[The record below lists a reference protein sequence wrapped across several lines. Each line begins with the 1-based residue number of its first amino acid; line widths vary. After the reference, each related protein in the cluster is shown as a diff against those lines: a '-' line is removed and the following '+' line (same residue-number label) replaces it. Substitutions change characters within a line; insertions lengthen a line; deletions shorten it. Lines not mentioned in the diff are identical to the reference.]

1 MKKKSLICLA
11 MTMVLVLGGCGSSAG
26 KAPASSQTTGTEIP
40 NSKATTTQ
48 SLVTETAASEDNPVS
63 TGGIPWINSNIK
75 ANITDDMSLSP
86 KEDFYLFVNHD
97 WLLKA
102 EIPDGRSRHSSFM
115 EAFDTTKNKGLA
127 VLTDE
132 NLKSH
137 EAALVQSFYKA
148 ILNWDARNKAGLD
161 PIMKTVKKI
170 QDIKTLEDLR
180 SFICDPEQ
188 NLHVST
194 LLSLGNE
201 VSKDDSSKYVLTI
214 HTGAFTLKDP
224 AEYKNRTELGDRCY
238 KAYLQKAK
246 SMLKRLGY
254 QDDEAQTMF
263 DSMIDLEARIADVSY
278 TRADEMDPNYER
290 ITNNHYDAA
299 KLADLSSSYPLMD
312 MIKSFGYGQA
322 EDFVVPA
329 PEVVKR
335 IDSLFTEDN
344 LEAMKALMLI
354 HYVSDSASSLDREAY
369 ELSVK
374 TDNMISGSSGM
385 PDDELNAYNI
395 TRTTLPNP
403 MDQAFLEKYDCREL
417 KKTIHKICEDL
428 VDAYHV
434 LLKEE
439 NWLSEETKNKA
450 IEKLDTL
457 KINAVYPDKWI
468 DYSSLN
474 LTGLSYR
481 QCLDAIAEFNRT
493 LDVSN
498 TNGTVDKDT
507 FELSCLEANAFYNPL
522 NNSINILIG
531 ILNDPFYHE
540 GMSKEEL
547 LGGIGALIGHEISH
561 AFDTQGAQFDKDG
574 NMKNWWQE
582 DDYKAF
588 QARADKLISY
598 YNNIT
603 VWEGQKV
610 LGKNIQTE
618 AIADMGGIK
627 SILYSVKDRKDFDY
641 QAFFKANAAIW
652 RAIITRNIEYS
663 LLTKDPHPLHYLRTN
678 VTLQQYDEFLD
689 TFGIKEGDTMY
700 LAPEDRINVW

>member
-1 MKKKSLICLA
+1 M
-11 MTMVLVLGGCGSSAG
+11 
-26 KAPASSQTTGTEIP
+26 PA
-40 NSKATTTQ
+40 
-48 SLVTETAASEDNPVS
+48 
-63 TGGIPWINSNIK
+63 
-75 ANITDDMSLSP
+75 
-86 KEDFYLFVNHD
+86 
-97 WLLKA
+97 
-102 EIPDGRSRHSSFM
+102 
-115 EAFDTTKNKGLA
+115 
-127 VLTDE
+127 
-132 NLKSH
+132 
-137 EAALVQSFYKA
+137 
-148 ILNWDARNKAGLD
+148 
-161 PIMKTVKKI
+161 
-170 QDIKTLEDLR
+170 
-180 SFICDPEQ
+180 
-188 NLHVST
+188 
-194 LLSLGNE
+194 
-201 VSKDDSSKYVLTI
+201 
-214 HTGAFTLKDP
+214 
-224 AEYKNRTELGDRCY
+224 
-238 KAYLQKAK
+238 
-246 SMLKRLGY
+246 
-254 QDDEAQTMF
+254 
-263 DSMIDLEARIADVSY
+263 
-278 TRADEMDPNYER
+278 
-290 ITNNHYDAA
+290 
-299 KLADLSSSYPLMD
+299 
-312 MIKSFGYGQA
+312 
-322 EDFVVPA
+322 
-329 PEVVKR
+329 
-335 IDSLFTEDN
+335 
-344 LEAMKALMLI
+344 
-354 HYVSDSASSLDREAY
+354 
-369 ELSVK
+369 
-374 TDNMISGSSGM
+374 
-385 PDDELNAYNI
+385 DELNAYNI

-468 DYSSLN
+468 DYSSLD

-481 QCLDAIAEFNRT
+481 QCLDAIAEFNRAM
-493 LDVSN
+493 DVSN

-522 NNSINILIG
+522 NNSINILVG

-641 QAFFKANAAIW
+641 QAFFKAYAGIW

-689 TFGIKEGDTMY
+689 TFDIKEGDTMY